1 MPPKPELQVVSPVP
15 WNPLLMKLP
24 MIEVQNRKKKAIM
37 HIVRVKLVWRLI
49 GSFPLLVFALQ
60 PKI

>member
-1 MPPKPELQVVSPVP
+1 MSPKPELQVVSPVP
-15 WNPLLMKLP
+15 WKPLLMKLP
-24 MIEVQNRKKKAIM
+24 MIEVQGRKKAII

-49 GSFPLLVFALQ
+49 GSLPLPALAFQ